1 MKLVNAL
8 RADSRIRL
16 AISGAGGKT
25 TALFQLA
32 RQLTPPVLISAS
44 THLSLAQVL
53 SSDHHVFWAGDQD
66 IDFTSLKGVSVIME
80 QPISDD
86 RVNGLPPQKLEQL
99 RLFADQM
106 GYPLLIEADGSR
118 MRPLKAPASHEP
130 PIPEWIN
137 TSLVIAGLSGIGRP
151 LNEETV
157 HRPELFSGLSG
168 IPIGEPITIDGVLKV
183 LCHAKGGLKN
193 IPLQAKRVAL
203 LNQAD
208 NHELRSL
215 AQEIVPGLQQFYH
228 SVLISSLG
236 TSGEVFAVHEKTAAI
251 VLAAGASTRLGRP
264 KALLEWQGKPLIQI
278 IVGVAVRAG
287 LSPVIVVIGAV
298 RESIVEALRGL
309 PVEFVINEN
318 WELGQSSSI
327 KAGLA
332 ALPPYT
338 GSVVFLLA
346 DQPRVTVD
354 LLLTLVRTHATTL
367 DPIMAPFVG
376 GHRSNPVLFDA
387 ITFRELERL
396 EGDVGGRAI
405 FDRYPVTPI
414 YWNDPRLLLDID
426 TEEDYKKLTDDI
438 A

>member
-1 MKLVNAL
+1 
-8 RADSRIRL
+8 
-16 AISGAGGKT
+16 
-25 TALFQLA
+25 
-32 RQLTPPVLISAS
+32 
-44 THLSLAQVL
+44 
-53 SSDHHVFWAGDQD
+53 
-66 IDFTSLKGVSVIME
+66 
-80 QPISDD
+80 
-86 RVNGLPPQKLEQL
+86 
-99 RLFADQM
+99 
-106 GYPLLIEADGSR
+106 
-118 MRPLKAPASHEP
+118 
-130 PIPEWIN
+130 
-137 TSLVIAGLSGIGRP
+137 
-151 LNEETV
+151 
-157 HRPELFSGLSG
+157 
-168 IPIGEPITIDGVLKV
+168 
-183 LCHAKGGLKN
+183 
-193 IPLQAKRVAL
+193 
-203 LNQAD
+203 
-208 NHELRSL
+208 
-215 AQEIVPGLQQFYH
+215 
-228 SVLISSLG
+228 
-236 TSGEVFAVHEKTAAI
+236 
-251 VLAAGASTRLGRP
+251 
-264 KALLEWQGKPLIQI
+264 
-278 IVGVAVRAG
+278 
-287 LSPVIVVIGAV
+287 
-298 RESIVEALRGL
+298 LRGL